1 MKNYKMKYIKNT
13 LKIVTFLLIG
23 TLYAQQEPNYSLY
36 RYSMNVINPA
46 YAGAD
51 GKTSLTGNMRSQWVD
66 VQDSPETQS
75 FFFAAPVG
83 KRVGLGL
90 SVVNDRTFVEK
101 DTKFNVDFSYQVP
114 LSDNTNLFL
123 GLKAGGSTYYVD
135 RAGLSNYEIFPSDP
149 ALDNID
155 TGFRPN
161 VGIGGYL
168 LNEKYFISLSM
179 PSLLLSESIN
189 TNDGRVTYSTDK
201 THIYLS
207 GGYNFTLSESVE
219 FRPYTMI
226 KYVGGSPLSVD
237 INAAFRFFSRFE
249 LGAAYRTDEAII
261 GLVVLD
267 LADWATIGYAY
278 EGSTRSEISGVS
290 QGTHEILFRLNFNK

>member
-1 MKNYKMKYIKNT
+1 MKYIKNT
-13 LKIVTFLLIG
+13 LTIVTFLLIG

-51 GKTSLTGNMRSQWVD
+51 GSTSLTANLRSQWVD

-75 FFFAAPVG
+75 FFFATPVG
-83 KRVGLGL
+83 KRVGLGA
-90 SVVNDRTFVEK
+90 SIVNDRTFIEK
-101 DTKFNVDFSYQVP
+101 QTSFSIDFSYQVP
-114 LSDNTNLFL
+114 ISDNTNVYL
-123 GLKAGGSTYYVD
+123 GLKAGGSTYNLD
-135 RAGLSNYEIFPSDP
+135 RAGLSNYSVFPSDP
-149 ALDNID
+149 ALGNID
-155 TGFRPN
+155 TGFKPN

-179 PSLLLSESIN
+179 PSLLLSQSIN
-189 TNDGRVTYSTDK
+189 NNDGRVTYSTDK

-207 GGYNFTLSESVE
+207 GGYNFALSDSVE

-226 KYVGGSPLSVD
+226 RYVGGSPLSAD
-237 INAAFRFFSRFE
+237 INASFRFFSKFE
-249 LGAAYRTDEAII
+249 IGVAYRTDEAIT

-267 LADWATIGYAY
+267 LADWAKIGYAY
-278 EGSTRSEISGVS
+278 DGSTRSEISGVS
-290 QGTHEILFRLNFNK
+290 QGTHEILFRLNF